1 MAAFP
6 FQNAMSVREETI
18 APSFSIQATR
28 PKNRTEGK
36 IYRYAKEADLIRIG
50 VRHAKTSVSLQDPD
64 GELPQEQHEKGQ
76 VSRHRRHC
84 IRWKNQLP
92 KNWRFE

>member
-1 MAAFP
+1 MITTDDLMAAPP

-36 IYRYAKEADLIRIG
+36 IYRYER
-50 VRHAKTSVSLQDPD
+50 
-64 GELPQEQHEKGQ
+64 ELT
-76 VSRHRRHC
+76 
-84 IRWKNQLP
+84 
-92 KNWRFE
+92 